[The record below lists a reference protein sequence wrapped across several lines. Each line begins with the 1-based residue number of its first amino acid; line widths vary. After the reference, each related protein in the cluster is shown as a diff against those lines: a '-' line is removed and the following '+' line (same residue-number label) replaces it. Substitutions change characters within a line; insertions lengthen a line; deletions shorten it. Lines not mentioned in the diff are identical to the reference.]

1 MVVIV
6 SFFPGKREWRVDG
19 WGSLVNPC
27 FFRGGRVLPLS
38 GFRQRFHDDGC
49 AVAKHFRN
57 ARCHLGRIVSH
68 RDNRVRP
75 ASVHLVEHELKG
87 FGPGLL
93 AQFGQISG
101 FSFKGGP
108 NYS

>member
-49 AVAKHFRN
+49 AVAKH
-57 ARCHLGRIVSH
+57 
-68 RDNRVRP
+68 
-75 ASVHLVEHELKG
+75 EHELKG